1 MQIQTSQHL
10 KILLISH
17 SSDLGGGQKGLLYLL
32 DQLMSMGHQ
41 CSVLVP
47 KEHGQMNDAC
57 QRRAIDCYYFS
68 YQWALPIPSN
78 DLLIK
83 QRPELDAVANEL
95 KPKGINLIISNTI
108 VLLVGAFLA
117 EKLSIHHAIY
127 VHELIKE
134 LDSNLRPRGICANN
148 YIRLLNHKSSGWITC
163 SQKVRDSLLE
173 INNLSTIKPEVLYP
187 YSWSH
192 LDVTSPSWARDN
204 QMDNSP
210 WHLVLIGEQS
220 RRKHPAFGVLVLN
233 ALRLRGHNIM
243 LDHYGIESDGAQDL
257 MAMINRLGMGPFVTL
272 HGWTANPISALPSKS
287 LHLIT
292 AKSEPFGLTIPEC
305 IEKGIPVIASRCGGP
320 EELLPEEWLYPVDD
334 LAACVQ
340 AIETFLADLKASD
353 QLFNSCTTQLNIKLN
368 QQKQKESLSLWLTKI
383 LGNPLHRDGPDSNI
397 EKLWR
402 LSQFDASYRLSPTDL
417 APLVRQASNL
427 DDAQWDSL
435 IGAEQKRPGSAV
447 AIEMAQY
454 GLCAHANSPE
464 LSALYKDGN
473 SFLIELLIG
482 HGKGGRAE
490 MSAFVMA
497 SLLNR
502 LQPEASKVLA
512 FGDGLGID
520 SLQLLNAG
528 YEVDYVDMAGS
539 RTAHAAK
546 IIINTHAS
554 TENIDR
560 VRFLNKLPIDPL
572 YDAIVCLEVV
582 EHVEVPLAFLQSLCK
597 TLKHGG
603 FLVISECFSG
613 VEPQWQTHLH
623 TNLKY
628 GGHLPAMLA
637 QFGLELVDA
646 NLNPA
651 AKPLVFRRCLQG
663 ELPSWS
669 WTWNG
674 LAC

>member
-1 MQIQTSQHL
+1 M
-10 KILLISH
+10 
-17 SSDLGGGQKGLLYLL
+17 
-32 DQLMSMGHQ
+32 
-41 CSVLVP
+41 
-47 KEHGQMNDAC
+47 
-57 QRRAIDCYYFS
+57 
-68 YQWALPIPSN
+68 
-78 DLLIK
+78 IK

-108 VLLVGAFLA
+108 VLLLGAFLA

-134 LDSNLRPRGICANN
+134 VDINLRPRGICANN
-148 YIRLLNHKSSGWITC
+148 YIQLLNHKSSGWITC

-173 INNLSTIKPEVLYP
+173 INKLSTIRPEVLYP
-187 YSWSH
+187 YAWSN
-192 LDVTSPSWARDN
+192 LEVKSPSWAGDN

-220 RRKHPAFGVLVLN
+220 RRKHPSFGVLVLN
-233 ALRLRGHNIM
+233 ALRLRGHNII
-243 LDHYGIESDGAQDL
+243 LDHFGIQSDGAQDL
-257 MAMINRLGMGPFVTL
+257 IAMINRLGMGPFVTL

-305 IEKGIPVIASRCGGP
+305 IEKGVPVIASSCGGP
-320 EELLPEEWLYPVDD
+320 EELLPEEWLYPVDN

-340 AIETFLADLKASD
+340 AIERFLVDLKASEK
-353 QLFNSCTTQLNIKLN
+353 LFNNCTTHLKTKLN
-368 QQKQKESLSLWLTKI
+368 QQTQNESLSLWHTKI
-383 LGNPLHRDGPDSNI
+383 LGSPLHQDEPDSNI
-397 EKLWR
+397 KKLWR

-454 GLCAHANSPE
+454 GLCAHANSQE

-497 SLLNR
+497 SLLDR
-502 LQPEASKVLA
+502 LQPEASKILA
-512 FGDGLGID
+512 FGDGLGIN

-528 YEVDYVDMAGS
+528 YEVDYVDIAGS
-539 RTAHAAK
+539 RTADAAR

-560 VRFLNKLPIDPL
+560 IRFLNKLPINPL

-582 EHVEVPLAFLQSLCK
+582 ERIEEPLAFLQLLCQ
-597 TLKHGG
+597 TLKYGG

-637 QFGLELVDA
+637 QLGLELVDA

-669 WTWNG
+669 WSWNG

>member
-10 KILLISH
+10 KILLVSH
-17 SSDLGGGQKGLLYLL
+17 SSDLGGGEKCLLYLL
-32 DQLMSMGHQ
+32 DQLSSMGHQ
-41 CSVLVP
+41 CFVLVP
-47 KEHGQMNDAC
+47 KEHGQMIDAC
-57 QRRAIDCYYFS
+57 RRRTIDCYCFP

-78 DLLIK
+78 ELLIK
-83 QRPELDAVANEL
+83 QRPELDAVANQL
-95 KPKGINLIISNTI
+95 KPIGIDLIISNTI
-108 VLLVGAFLA
+108 VLLIGAFLA
-117 EKLSIHHAIY
+117 EKLNIHHATY
-127 VHELIKE
+127 VLELIKE
-134 LDSNLRPRGICANN
+134 DINLRPRGICANN

-173 INNLSTIKPEVLYP
+173 INILSKIKPEVLYP
-187 YSWSH
+187 YSWSN
-192 LDVTSPSWARDN
+192 LEVKPPRWAKDN
-204 QMDNSP
+204 QVDNSP

-220 RRKHPAFGVLVLN
+220 RRKHPAFGILVLN
-233 ALRLRGHNIM
+233 ALRLRGHNII
-243 LDHYGIESDGAQDL
+243 LDHFGIQSDGAQDL
-257 MAMINRLGMGPFVTL
+257 IAMINRLGMGPFVTL
-272 HGWTANPISALPSKS
+272 HGWTANPIGQLPSKS

-305 IEKGIPVIASRCGGP
+305 IEKGIPVIASRSGGP
-320 EELLPEEWLYPVDD
+320 DELLPEEWLYPVDD

-340 AIETFLADLKASD
+340 AIERFLVDLKASE
-353 QLFNSCTTQLNIKLN
+353 QLFNSCTTHLKTKLN
-368 QQKQKESLSLWLTKI
+368 QENQNESLSLWLAKI
-383 LGNPLHRDGPDSNI
+383 LESPLRQDNSDSNI
-397 EKLWR
+397 DKLWK

-435 IGAEQKRPGSAV
+435 IGAEQKRPGSAI
-447 AIEMAQY
+447 ALEMAHY
-454 GLCAHANSPE
+454 GLCAHASSQE
-464 LSALYKDGN
+464 LTTLYKNGN

-497 SLLNR
+497 SLLDR
-502 LQPEASKVLA
+502 LQPEASRVLA

-528 YEVDYVDMAGS
+528 YEVDYIDIAGS
-539 RTAHAAK
+539 RTAHAAR

-554 TENIDR
+554 TENIER
-560 VRFLNKLPIDPL
+560 IRFLNKLPIDPL

-582 EHVEVPLAFLQSLCK
+582 EHVEEPLVFLQSLCQ
-597 TLKHGG
+597 TLKYGK
-603 FLVISECFSG
+603 FLMISKCFSG

-628 GGHLPAMLA
+628 GGHLPGMLA
-637 QFGLELVDA
+637 QLGLELVDA

-669 WTWNG
+669 WSWNG
-674 LAC
+674 LAN